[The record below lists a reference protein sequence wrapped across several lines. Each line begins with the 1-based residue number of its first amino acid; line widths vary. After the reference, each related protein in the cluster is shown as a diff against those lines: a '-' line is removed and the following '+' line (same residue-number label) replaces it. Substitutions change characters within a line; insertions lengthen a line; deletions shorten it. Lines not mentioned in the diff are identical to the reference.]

1 MLNREAGQYDGL
13 LGQAVL
19 LMNNKRKEEVH
30 VRRVLH
36 IDQVWLNFLGLLG
49 QPVLLLI
56 AIEIVAYVLHVIHFC
71 VESALQW

>member
-1 MLNREAGQYDGL
+1 MLNRESGEDDSL

-19 LMNNKRKEEVH
+19 FMNNKWKEEVH

-36 IDQVWLNFLGLLG
+36 IDQVWLALRGLLG
-49 QPVLLLI
+49 RPILRLI
-56 AIEIVAYVLHVIHFC
+56 ATEIVAYVLHWIHFC